1 MTPRFLRWWSLS
13 QKPKVAIGMFIFTFT
28 YALIVLGRIEPADD
42 PDFVPHMSI
51 WFSIGFL
58 LLSIAAL
65 LWYMRHMS
73 ATLRQVE
80 TMDAITRRG
89 ARVIRNAHPL
99 LRDGER
105 EEPLMEIGAI
115 TDDSRL
121 LLNRGEEGVI
131 VTYHEAALVEEA
143 RRADAV
149 IELVPS
155 PGSFVTA
162 DKPLFLV
169 HPSDAPVDEG
179 RLQGLIAYSDERT
192 LESDPL
198 YAVRLLV
205 DIAIR
210 ALSPAINDPST
221 AVQTLDR
228 LEALLQL
235 LGRRQLTS
243 GGAHDADGQLRLV
256 VPLPDWDEYLN
267 TSLTEIRRFGE
278 GQMQV
283 ARRLRAVLEDL
294 LDAVPD
300 FRRPS
305 VEKHLRL
312 LDLSVHR
319 GFDVPEERELAT
331 VADSEGLGAPRTARQ
346 RP

>member
-1 MTPRFLRWWSLS
+1 
-13 QKPKVAIGMFIFTFT
+13 
-28 YALIVLGRIEPADD
+28 
-42 PDFVPHMSI
+42 
-51 WFSIGFL
+51 
-58 LLSIAAL
+58 
-65 LWYMRHMS
+65 
-73 ATLRQVE
+73 
-80 TMDAITRRG
+80 
-89 ARVIRNAHPL
+89 
-99 LRDGER
+99 
-105 EEPLMEIGAI
+105 MEIGAI

-121 LLNRGEEGVI
+121 LLNRGKEGVI

-312 LDLSVHR
+312 LDLSVQR
-319 GFDVPEERELAT
+319 GFDLPEERELAT

-346 RP
+346 RS